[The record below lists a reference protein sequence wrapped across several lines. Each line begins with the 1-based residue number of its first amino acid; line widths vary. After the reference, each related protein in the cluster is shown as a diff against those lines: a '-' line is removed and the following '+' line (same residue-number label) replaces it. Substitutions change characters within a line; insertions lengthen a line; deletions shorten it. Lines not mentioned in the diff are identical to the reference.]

1 MHYPSNECSDD
12 SQAVLGLAV
21 WSVNLAVLC
30 LWLGFLAGC
39 DLAPSSP
46 QPLAQQADTETNIL
60 TVNVARAQLSENV
73 SETASSFG
81 TIKPRRSSS
90 LGFARAGRVSQ
101 VFFQVGDLVSE
112 GDKIAELDQGEMVNQ
127 QEELDSLLNSLNQDL
142 TLLESGGDIQGQRRK
157 EQEIAEL
164 TNQQQKLTREFQK
177 GFIVAPYRGVI
188 AERNAEVGD
197 AVPAGRPFFRI
208 LEAGQPI
215 VELNVPLKLA
225 EMVTVGTE
233 VWVKHQQQIV
243 NAKVATKA
251 PELDASARTQS
262 LTLTLAQSEENQKLN
277 YGEVVEVQFLV
288 ETDRDGY
295 WLPYSALQSEG
306 NGLWSTFV
314 LEGEGEQR
322 AIRRKI
328 VNLLLLDSTHA
339 LVDGSLNAGDLF
351 IMNGLNRVVPGQLVQ
366 GKLVPNIYPPAR
378 VAGAGE

>member
-1 MHYPSNECSDD
+1 MHLTC
-12 SQAVLGLAV
+12 AGLWFVLI
-21 WSVNLAVLC
+21 
-30 LWLGFLAGC
+30 AGC
-39 DLAPSSP
+39 DLTAEPPQQFSP
-46 QPLAQQADTETNIL
+46 QNADATNIL
-60 TVNVARAQLSENV
+60 TVNVARAELSENV

-81 TIKPRRSSS
+81 TIQPRRSSS
-90 LGFARAGRVSQ
+90 LGFARAGRVSK

-112 GDKIAELDQGEMVNQ
+112 GDKIAELDQGAMLNQ
-127 QEELDSLLNSLNQDL
+127 QDELDNLLSALNQDL
-142 TLLESGGDIQGQRRK
+142 TLLETGGNAQEQRRK

-164 TNQQQKLTREFQK
+164 TSQQEKLTREFQK

-208 LEAGQPI
+208 LEADQPI
-215 VELNVPLKLA
+215 VELNVPVKLA

-233 VWVKHQQQIV
+233 VWVKHKDQIV
-243 NAKVATKA
+243 NATVATKA

-262 LTLTLAQSEENQKLN
+262 LTLALTKSEENESFN
-277 YGEVVEVQFLV
+277 YGEVVEVQFLIPT
-288 ETDRDGY
+288 ERDGY

-322 AIRRKI
+322 TIRRKL
-328 VNLLLLDSTHA
+328 VNLLLLDNTHA
-339 LVDGSLNAGDLF
+339 LVEGSLNAGELF
-351 IMNGLNRVVPGQLVQ
+351 IMDGLNRVVPGQLVQ

-378 VAGAGE
+378 VAEAGE